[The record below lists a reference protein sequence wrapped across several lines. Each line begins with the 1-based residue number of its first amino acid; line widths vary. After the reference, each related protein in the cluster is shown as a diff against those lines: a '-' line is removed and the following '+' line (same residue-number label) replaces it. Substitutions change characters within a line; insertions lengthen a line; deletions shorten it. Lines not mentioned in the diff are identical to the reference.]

1 MKEPLKTLK
10 VLLVFFVGALL
21 TACQPASV
29 DRSKIKI
36 RIPTAAELQASGKV
50 TSLAAIDYSLLCFAV
65 NVTGGPIPSQN
76 LSCDASKGVIT
87 GSVPQGGTLEL
98 DVPYGEGM
106 TFEVFGLLRTSTS
119 VACPTVAANSWNWP
133 LKKVYSLGKTAD
145 VKVSLPDQ
153 SVEVVVSMPDAA
165 DHLFAALALP
175 ATCEPTQSA
184 PPTMGRVA
192 SGTGLLTGTT
202 YKMYGRITS
211 KNEIQEIQG
220 SQFRIRQWTT
230 GDSQ

>member
-1 MKEPLKTLK
+1 MKEPLATFKSLF
-10 VLLVFFVGALL
+10 VLSACALL
-21 TACQPASV
+21 AACQPASV

-36 RIPTAAELQASGKV
+36 RIPTAAELQAAGKV
-50 TSLAAIDYSLLCFAV
+50 TSLALIDYNLLCFAV

-76 LSCDASKGVIT
+76 LSCDVPKGVIT

-119 VACPTVAANSWNWP
+119 VACPAVTADSWNWP
-133 LKKVYSLGKTAD
+133 LKKVYSLGKTANI
-145 VKVSLPDQ
+145 KVSLPDQ
-153 SVEVVVSMPDAA
+153 SVEVMVAMPDAA
-165 DHLFAALALP
+165 DHLFASLSLP
-175 ATCEPTQSA
+175 ATCEPTQTA
-184 PPTMGRVA
+184 PPTVGRVA
-192 SGTGLLTGTT
+192 SGAGVLTGST

-211 KNEIQEIQG
+211 KNEIHEIQG